1 MAYQLQSTIST
12 PGNADFV
19 LYSNGSIWVGTS
31 TNVFRIDLVT
41 LAVTTI
47 FTGVC
52 STNLVEDQ
60 YGYIWFLSF
69 TATLQRIDPSNN
81 SITTFTV
88 VSGQVTHN
96 RLSLALG
103 ELWVT
108 VTNPPNSVDV
118 YRVDPS
124 TGVATYSFTTTG
136 ISGSVAAPNSFFVE
150 QNGYI
155 WFSRTGFAGHFI
167 GQLDPAT
174 NTVVSNTLVNAS
186 VAFFQAGIAA
196 YGYVWATSNNGLMRF
211 DTSALTYSY
220 DGGSSVKALVDY
232 NGSLYTSDYA
242 NVYKYDVNTLTTTTI
257 ITTVAQQI
265 GDFRFDSAK
274 NIYLA
279 VVLASGGFG
288 RTLKYVIPAVGWVR
302 GHAWG

>member
-1 MAYQLQSTIST
+1 MAYELRATIST

-88 VSGQVTHN
+88 VSGQNTHN

-136 ISGSVAAPNSFFVE
+136 SSGSVAAPNSFLL
-150 QNGYI
+150 N
-155 WFSRTGFAGHFI
+155 RTGISGFLAQVLQVI
-167 GQLDPAT
+167 LW
-174 NTVVSNTLVNAS
+174 VN
-186 VAFFQAGIAA
+186 
-196 YGYVWATSNNGLMRF
+196 
-211 DTSALTYSY
+211 
-220 DGGSSVKALVDY
+220 
-232 NGSLYTSDYA
+232 
-242 NVYKYDVNTLTTTTI
+242 
-257 ITTVAQQI
+257 
-265 GDFRFDSAK
+265 
-274 NIYLA
+274 
-279 VVLASGGFG
+279 
-288 RTLKYVIPAVGWVR
+288 
-302 GHAWG
+302 